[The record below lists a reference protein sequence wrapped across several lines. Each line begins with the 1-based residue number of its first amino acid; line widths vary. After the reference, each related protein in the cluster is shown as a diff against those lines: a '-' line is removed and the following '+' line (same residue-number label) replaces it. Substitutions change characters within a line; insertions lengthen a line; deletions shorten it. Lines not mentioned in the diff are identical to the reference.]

1 MVRNAGAQCL
11 TDAAECAADPPVAA
25 ALASLATLPLAPFPG
40 EPCWEAGLCAI
51 CLLPLSLLSSLPTVA
66 WGADGRRCL
75 AVCAQLWR
83 HRVGKAWPD
92 LP

>member
-11 TDAAECAADPPVAA
+11 ADAAECAADPPVVA
-25 ALASLATLPLAPFPG
+25 ALALLAASPLAPFPG
-40 EPCWEAGLCAI
+40 KPRWEAGLCAI
-51 CLLPLSLLSSLPTVA
+51 SLLPLSLLSSLPTVA

-75 AVCAQLWR
+75 AVCAQLWL